1 MKRQKLSMVR
11 KNKGWSQGNVAT
23 FLGVAE
29 ITIRSIEN
37 GSRNPSSKLIA
48 KFSYLFDEKPE
59 TLFPDIFL
67 PSDDTKRIIT
77 MKTNSLS
84 PKEAAK

>member
-1 MKRQKLSMVR
+1 MKRRKLSMIR

-37 GSRNPSSKLIA
+37 GSRNPSTKLIA
-48 KFSYLFDEKPE
+48 KFAYLFDEKPE
-59 TLFPDIFL
+59 KLFPDIFL
-67 PSDDTKRIIT
+67 PDDDTKRIIKL
-77 MKTNSLS
+77 KTSNLMQ
-84 PKEAAK
+84 KEM